1 MNEQMPAPP
10 QEEQKQGLL
19 GRATGAAKSGIQK
32 GKQASAERSAAR
44 EAEAAALQA
53 AHVQQQQDM
62 IAKGYDLFEYRVI
75 TLRETLIG
83 DKINHAA
90 MEKTLNEW
98 AAQGWHVRSITS
110 ASVTGRVGAGGVSG
124 LIVVLERPIK
134 S

>member
-53 AHVQQQQDM
+53 ARVQQQQDM